1 MPAGPEE
8 TDNHPKGAITE
19 QIAKNPSSKT
29 DSTASTHPAHNE
41 DLTAG
46 QKEAFQATGANPGP
60 VVSQDVNVQQ
70 EGTKEE
76 RRKKAEEMN
85 K

>member
-19 QIAKNPSSKT
+19 QIAKNPSSNT
-29 DSTASTHPAHNE
+29 ESTASSHPAHNGGV
-41 DLTAG
+41 TAG
-46 QKEAFQATGANPGP
+46 QKKAFEATGANPGP
-60 VVSQDVNVQQ
+60 VVSEGVNVQQ

-85 K
+85 Q